1 MNGWRQQADRLH
13 AAGYLQQ
20 YSNMAMNMCVPF
32 WWSHGPQG
40 GAQVRL
46 NGTLCYV
53 STGTRRIG
61 ITADH
66 VYAGYLADK
75 AAYDAIECQFGG
87 STINPEDRLIA
98 RSARWDLAT
107 FDVPEV
113 FVNAS
118 VREVYYHNAL
128 QWPPN
133 PIQPREVT
141 LHGGFPQVLR
151 NPRTGEVDFPFQW
164 FATRVNEANDERI
177 ALDPNIP
184 NMHWPGHEGEQINDQ
199 FHGQSGGP
207 VYRVIDAKPERGEV
221 VDRLELVGIIYNR
234 VMELVLARPA
244 GLINADGT
252 IAE

>member
-1 MNGWRQQADRLH
+1 MKDWRAQADRLQ

-20 YSNMAMNMCVPF
+20 FSDMAMNMCVPF
-32 WWSHGPQG
+32 WWSSGSRG
-40 GAQVRL
+40 RAEVRQ

-53 STGTRRIG
+53 NTGTRHIG

-75 AAYDAIECQFGG
+75 VTYEGVECQFGG
-87 STINPEDRLIA
+87 STVNPEVRLIA
-98 RSARWDLAT
+98 RSETYDLAT

-113 FVNAS
+113 FAS
-118 VREVYYHNAL
+118 ASLRRVYHHNAL
-128 QWPPN
+128 HWPPN
-133 PIQPREVT
+133 PIQTDEVV

-151 NPRTGEVDFPFQW
+151 HPRTKEVDFPFQW
-164 FATRVNEANDERI
+164 FATRVNSATDQRI
-177 ALDPNIP
+177 SLDPSIS
-184 NMHWPGHEGEQINDQ
+184 NMHWPGHEGEKINDQ

-207 VYRVIDAKPERGEV
+207 VYRVIDADPERGEV

-244 GLINADGT
+244 DLINADGS
-252 IAE
+252 IVA